1 MLELL
6 FDKAAGLKACKFI
19 KNICFPVNV
28 ANFFRTACFIDHL
41 CWLLLCC
48 DLFEFN
54 WTVSWIPV
62 QWWQSKI
69 QNNILKMIF
78 KSMNQWCNKKG
89 SSCLKPL
96 NIFCSIN
103 PLDHSIEDNIIY
115 HQTTYSN
122 AEFIQADCDSD
133 DEGEW
138 VAQDL
143 IEERN
148 IFKLL
153 D

>member
-41 CWLLLCC
+41 WWLLLCC

-62 QWWQSKI
+62 QWWLKFRIIFWKWFSKAWISDAIKKVLPVSSPSTFFAASTLWTI
-69 QNNILKMIF
+69 QLRIT
-78 KSMNQWCNKKG
+78 
-89 SSCLKPL
+89 SSTTKRHIPMQNLYKPIVTAMMKVNGL
-96 NIFCSIN
+96 
-103 PLDHSIEDNIIY
+103 PK
-115 HQTTYSN
+115 T
-122 AEFIQADCDSD
+122 
-133 DEGEW
+133 
-138 VAQDL
+138 
-143 IEERN
+143 
-148 IFKLL
+148 
-153 D
+153 